1 MTVEGARERA
11 DLALSRQRH
20 GRAQDGPMAEMNA
33 VEGTER
39 DGTRAR
45 VRRGGFESADDLHAG
60 CGRA

>member
-1 MTVEGARERA
+1 
-11 DLALSRQRH
+11 
-20 GRAQDGPMAEMNA
+20 MNA

-45 VRRGGFESADDLHAG
+45 VRLGGFESADDLHAG

>member
-1 MTVEGARERA
+1 
-11 DLALSRQRH
+11 
-20 GRAQDGPMAEMNA
+20 MNA